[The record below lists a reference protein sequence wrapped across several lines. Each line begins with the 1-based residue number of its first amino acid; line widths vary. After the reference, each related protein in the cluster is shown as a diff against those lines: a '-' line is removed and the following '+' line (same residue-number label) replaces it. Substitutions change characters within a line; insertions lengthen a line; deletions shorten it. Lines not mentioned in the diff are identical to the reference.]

1 MKNGFN
7 GEILHILSRTQVY
20 FLLVRSFS
28 EEFSRFA
35 LICPTRLMGDCFP
48 HASLPLRG
56 LRGAGAALA
65 MTAGYKIFAGV
76 IDSQK
81 QYDKKPEPTA
91 KMNSPQR
98 AQRVQ
103 RKTEGTLQKFKIL
116 RRNLQNLKTNFKN
129 LSVLCKLRGR
139 SDLFAGE
146 SNLVFGVI
154 ASR

>member
-56 LRGAGAALA
+56 LRNSASNDTN
-65 MTAGYKIFAGV
+65 TANFLRDIREN
-76 IDSQK
+76 SMQK
-81 QYDKKPEPTA
+81 RIEPYC
-91 KMNSPQR
+91 R
-98 AQRVQ
+98 
-103 RKTEGTLQKFKIL
+103 
-116 RRNLQNLKTNFKN
+116 
-129 LSVLCKLRGR
+129 
-139 SDLFAGE
+139 
-146 SNLVFGVI
+146 
-154 ASR
+154 